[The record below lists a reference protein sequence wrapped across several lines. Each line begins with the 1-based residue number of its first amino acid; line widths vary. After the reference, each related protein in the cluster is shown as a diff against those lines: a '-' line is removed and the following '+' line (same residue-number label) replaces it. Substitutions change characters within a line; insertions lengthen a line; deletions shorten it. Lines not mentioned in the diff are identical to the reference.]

1 MADTRRDSIDNER
14 RQQEMVIQQQEK
26 MRKDSMTKEVELSRL
41 EAQRK
46 EAEAWSKLS
55 EKEKRKQARV
65 NVKQQK

>member
-1 MADTRRDSIDNER
+1 
-14 RQQEMVIQQQEK
+14 
-26 MRKDSMTKEVELSRL
+26 MRKDSLAKEVELSRI